1 LCHAAHLPIKRK
13 SFDSVLAAEIIE
25 HIEKPLGNLLIE
37 EAERVSRKTVIITT
51 PHFVRRRGGHLCP
64 EGFNQNEQHVTSWN
78 IKELRSKGYRVYGVG
93 FLILTILSP
102 QLNALLSPLSFLVP
116 RLSAHLIAV
125 KKALPMLD

>member
-1 LCHAAHLPIKRK
+1 LCHAAYLPIKRK

-37 EAERVSRKTVIITT
+37 EAERVSRKTVIITA
-51 PHFVRRRGGHLCP
+51 PHFVRRRGGHFCP
-64 EGFNQNEQHVTSWN
+64 EGFNQYEQHVSSWS

-93 FLILTILSP
+93 FLILTILSA

-125 KKALPMLD
+125 KKALPNLD